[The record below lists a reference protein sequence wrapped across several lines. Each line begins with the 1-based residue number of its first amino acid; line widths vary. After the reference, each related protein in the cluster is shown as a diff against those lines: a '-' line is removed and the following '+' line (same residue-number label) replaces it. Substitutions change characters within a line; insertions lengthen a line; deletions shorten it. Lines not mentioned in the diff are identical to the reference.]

1 MDCHV
6 FSPVIKFTNMNFT
19 YRNIVIVAFL
29 VACIHGPAVSQQI
42 TRSAL
47 VTSGGIGNTLEYT
60 IGEPFSSTMIT
71 GNYMLTLGMQQMDQ
85 SLTLSVN
92 ELSGNIINLV
102 AFPNPSDGNFNVRVN
117 SETVVDASLTIVD
130 GFGKVV
136 RQKKLNL
143 IPGISELYIT
153 IDEAT
158 PGVYFLFLYSD
169 THSYQMK
176 VVVL

>member
-1 MDCHV
+1 MEQEIHLNIQSV
-6 FSPVIKFTNMNFT
+6 NRSP
-19 YRNIVIVAFL
+19 
-29 VACIHGPAVSQQI
+29 
-42 TRSAL
+42 
-47 VTSGGIGNTLEYT
+47 
-60 IGEPFSSTMIT
+60 
-71 GNYMLTLGMQQMDQ
+71 Q

-117 SETVVDASLTIVD
+117 SETVVDAILTIVD

>member
-1 MDCHV
+1 
-6 FSPVIKFTNMNFT
+6 MNFT
-19 YRNIVIVAFL
+19 YRNIVILAFL

-47 VTSGGIGNTLEYT
+47 VTSGGTGNTLEYT

-117 SETVVDASLTIVD
+117 SETVD

>member
-1 MDCHV
+1 MGI
-6 FSPVIKFTNMNFT
+6 FNFF
-19 YRNIVIVAFL
+19 IVIPQILAATLLGIFTKHFF
-29 VACIHGPAVSQQI
+29 HGNAI
-42 TRSAL
+42 
-47 VTSGGIGNTLEYT
+47 
-60 IGEPFSSTMIT
+60 
-71 GNYMLTLGMQQMDQ
+71 
-85 SLTLSVN
+85 
-92 ELSGNIINLV
+92 
-102 AFPNPSDGNFNVRVN
+102 
-117 SETVVDASLTIVD
+117 LTIVD